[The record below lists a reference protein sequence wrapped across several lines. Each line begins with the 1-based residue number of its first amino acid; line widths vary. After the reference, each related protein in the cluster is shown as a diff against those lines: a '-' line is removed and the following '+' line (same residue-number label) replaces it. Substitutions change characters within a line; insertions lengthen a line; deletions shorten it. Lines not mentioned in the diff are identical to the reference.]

1 MSFRLFHKNIE
12 GNVITSDKE
21 YKVIWSNP
29 LKCYITLYA
38 PDILKETL
46 VNVNN
51 KEMKTDAQG
60 RLLIDCTYGEET
72 ALYIRHDL
80 WSKGIIIRG
89 GEGDKEV
96 DLNADF
102 QYVKVYK
109 ASGSLLKN
117 TNITIGGKS
126 YTSDSDGLVLLIGDY
141 GTSKSLKFQAGAN
154 DYATKSVS
162 FKGGTTNITL
172 EAHVVAGSISASVWN
187 FNSSAWDK
195 KALTFTAP
203 TYVKVIKLTGSG
215 FDGWSDEANDSAY
228 VGTSSSSESAGG
240 TVIFSGTGSFTKY
253 IGVTPGKTYTLYGR
267 WISGGTLAYSDDI
280 NKQSVDVNLG

>member
-12 GNVITSDKE
+12 GNVRKSDKE

-29 LKCYITLYA
+29 LKCYVTLYA
-38 PDILKETL
+38 PNALKETI

-80 WSKGIIIRG
+80 WSKGIVIRG

-96 DLNADF
+96 TLKANY

-117 TNITIGGKS
+117 TNITIGGKDYS
-126 YTSDSDGLVLLIGDY
+126 SDENGLILLIGDS
-141 GTSKSLKFQAGAN
+141 GTSKSLKFQASAN
-154 DYATKSVS
+154 DYVTTTVT
-162 FKGGTTNITL
+162 FNGGTTSITL
-172 EAHVVAGSISASVWN
+172 EAHVVAGSISASVWD
-187 FNSSAWDK
+187 FSSSSWDK

-215 FDGWSDEANDSAY
+215 FDGWSDEASDPSY

-253 IGVTPGKTYTLYGR
+253 LGVTPNKTYTLYGR
-267 WISGGTLAYSDDI
+267 WISGGSLSYSDDI
-280 NKQSVDVNLG
+280 NKQSVNVNLG